1 MGVNSSKGFNFRLM
15 ASGSDGFTQLD
26 LFADETITVSDNVTG
41 LFDVGVLPSDF
52 TRQISIP
59 GTKVNNA
66 FFEHVYDISIKNPYL
81 FSTNVK
87 VPAYFDF
94 DGLYVSQGYLQL
106 NSVKVRA
113 NRFVDSYEISIFGG
127 LSSFARD
134 INRKFLTDL
143 DTLSQYNH
151 TASYDNIVTSWSGSL
166 FSGDIVYPLADYG
179 SGYNYTRGQ
188 YEQFGID
195 DTNGAIAV
203 QNFKPAIRVKPVLDA
218 IFTEAGYT
226 YSSSFL
232 DPFAA
237 LPTVFNVSNNGS
249 GNYIINGESNPT
261 LTIVKGQT
269 YTFNINATGH
279 PFWIKTV
286 PGIGTG
292 DAYNTGVTNNGTAS
306 GSITFIATWDIPDAL
321 YYNCQYHS
329 AMAGGMT
336 IEKYFLDD
344 VYMVCNNSLK
354 YPEFVGY
361 DLETYGKIK
370 VGAISGSGMTD
381 VLLPSGS
388 FVTLPWVNALS
399 DPQGFYNNVSYRVD
413 RRTNITGVLNLNINV
428 SCSANNMPGTLSAN
442 GTWQMRLLDTGSSLP
457 VSTRAIQSYIFF
469 FDQLQQSRTG
479 GINTT
484 YELGTEFIFEDVP
497 AGNYYFQIRQSPN
510 FPSSVA
516 ALPVV
521 TMDPQGTTKSYIQ
534 IKEVKQVID
543 GLVMD
548 IPSNMPFGTT
558 GIKQIDFIKGL
569 QKKYNLVIY
578 QDKTQQNRFII
589 ETFNDWYDGEV
600 KDFNSFINLNEPI
613 ECIPANNLAVN
624 QLNFSDTLDTDYIS
638 QQFSKAANREY
649 GKSYF
654 IDEQNFFS
662 QGSFDVK
669 TTFASGPLVRI
680 AGTGLSGSVG
690 GINPPPTSENYVGGC
705 RYGYTFDAQET
716 CTSPAY
722 IQTYTTTGYL
732 ETGLIVY
739 RDQYGNNPILN
750 LRYVTGPSGGI
761 IYELND
767 ATGMIGSQTGYFC

>member
-195 DTNGAIAV
+195 DTNGAIPV

-232 DPFAA
+232 DQA
-237 LPTVFNVSNNGS
+237 
-249 GNYIINGESNPT
+249 
-261 LTIVKGQT
+261 
-269 YTFNINATGH
+269 
-279 PFWIKTV
+279 
-286 PGIGTG
+286 
-292 DAYNTGVTNNGTAS
+292 
-306 GSITFIATWDIPDAL
+306 
-321 YYNCQYHS
+321 
-329 AMAGGMT
+329 
-336 IEKYFLDD
+336 FLDD